1 MVFCH
6 LTEYLVINTEK
17 KLIDTATKTGI
28 DAAKLLLKE
37 LLKKTAEATEDF
49 IGTKIADNITSIG
62 KSKEKGETM
71 KVEEIYILTKK
82 SKNY

>member
-1 MVFCH
+1 M
-6 LTEYLVINTEK
+6 
-17 KLIDTATKTGI
+17 IDTATKSGI

-37 LLKKTAEATEDF
+37 LLKKTAEATKDF